1 MACDRP
7 LAKLDPD
14 MGGFIPAAPMT
25 VSVAMDVSKNNG
37 IVVTKDGA
45 AKAQGKKGGVTAQ
58 QSKTSI
64 FPGPPHTGQ
73 LFNSSLKPCS
83 QLAQSLL

>member
-37 IVVTKDGA
+37 IVLSKDA
-45 AKAQGKKGGVTAQ
+45 ASKIQGKKGGMTPQ
-58 QSKTSI
+58 QSRTSI
-64 FPGPPHTGQ
+64 FPGPPHSG
-73 LFNSSLKPCS
+73 LLLWLHVKPLCEDFM
-83 QLAQSLL
+83 

>member
-14 MGGFIPAAPMT
+14 MGGFIPAPPMT
-25 VSVAMDVSKNNG
+25 VSVAMDISKNNG
-37 IVVTKDGA
+37 MIPSKDAA
-45 AKAQGKKGGVTAQ
+45 AKSPSRKGVVTAQ
-58 QSKTSI
+58 HSRTSI

-73 LFNSSLKPCS
+73 T
-83 QLAQSLL
+83 Q